1 MQADYMVLADAV
13 TSAEGK
19 LFIHGA
25 GWDTVLT
32 HEWPANMT
40 AGVGILL
47 RMPWGETNEPHTFEL
62 DIIDADGRS
71 VLPGPQGPLRGQV
84 NVGRPPNLAP
94 GEDQILPVAIGL
106 NGTKIAQA
114 GQYAVVFRIDGEE
127 RGRAPFKVQ
136 QAQMVQI
143 IGGQQQG
150 QPPAA

>member
-1 MQADYMVLADAV
+1 M
-13 TSAEGK
+13 
-19 LFIHGA
+19 
-25 GWDTVLT
+25 
-32 HEWPANMT
+32 
-40 AGVGILL
+40 
-47 RMPWGETNEPHTFEL
+47 
-62 DIIDADGRS
+62 
-71 VLPGPQGPLRGQV
+71 LPGPQGPLRGQV